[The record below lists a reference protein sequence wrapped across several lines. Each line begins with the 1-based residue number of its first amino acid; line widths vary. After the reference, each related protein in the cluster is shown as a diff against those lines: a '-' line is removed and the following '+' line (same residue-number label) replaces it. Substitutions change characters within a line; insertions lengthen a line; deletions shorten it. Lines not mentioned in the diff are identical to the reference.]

1 MTPNYYGKRETNMS
15 TSSSQNP
22 RRSRLARSIATV
34 TSVAILALAGTF
46 AVMSI
51 AAPSPSMT
59 IGAASSPRLGETV
72 LVSSQGRTL
81 YALSP
86 ETTKHLLCTSS
97 SCLKFWPPLT
107 VASRDT
113 SLKAGMGVKG
123 RLGILRRR
131 NGALQI
137 TYAGMP
143 LYRFA
148 GDRAK
153 GEANG
158 EGLHS
163 FGGTW
168 HVLATSH
175 TAGTTPT
182 TPAPA
187 TTPATGAPATT
198 QPGSNGYESTTT
210 DTTGTSNAA
219 TTPASPAKPVEEKHE
234 PSSTSTESPAW

>member
-1 MTPNYYGKRETNMS
+1 MS
-15 TSSSQNP
+15 TSSSQSP
-22 RRSRLARSIATV
+22 RRSRLARPLATL

-51 AAPSPSMT
+51 AAPSPSVT
-59 IGAASSPRLGETV
+59 IGAASSQRLGESV

-86 ETTKHLLCTSS
+86 ETASHLLCTSS

-107 VASRDT
+107 VASHDT
-113 SLKAGMGVKG
+113 NLKAGMGVKG
-123 RLGILRRR
+123 HFGILRRS
-131 NGALQI
+131 NGMLQV

-148 GDRAK
+148 GDHAK

-163 FGGTW
+163 FGGAW
-168 HVLATSH
+168 HVLAISH
-175 TAGTTPT
+175 AAGKTPPAPAPA

-187 TTPATGAPATT
+187 TS
-198 QPGSNGYESTTT
+198 QPSES
-210 DTTGTSNAA
+210 S
-219 TTPASPAKPVEEKHE
+219 
-234 PSSTSTESPAW
+234 AW

>member
-1 MTPNYYGKRETNMS
+1 MS
-15 TSSSQNP
+15 TSSSQRP
-22 RRSRLARSIATV
+22 RRSRLARSIATA
-34 TSVAILALAGTF
+34 SGVAILALAGAF

-51 AAPSPSMT
+51 AATSPSLT
-59 IGAASSPRLGETV
+59 IDAASNQRLGESV

-86 ETTKHLLCTSS
+86 ETARHLLCTSS

-107 VASRDT
+107 VASRET
-113 SLKAGMGVKG
+113 NLKAGMGVKG
-123 RLGILRRR
+123 RLGILRRS
-131 NGALQI
+131 NGVLQV

-168 HVLATSH
+168 HVLAISH
-175 TAGTTPT
+175 AAGKTPVSSAPATPT
-182 TPAPA
+182 PPTPAPA
-187 TTPATGAPATT
+187 STPP
-198 QPGSNGYESTTT
+198 SYESS
-210 DTTGTSNAA
+210 TTGTTGTGDA
-219 TTPASPAKPVEEKHE
+219 TTPPASPAKPVEEKHE
-234 PSSTSTESPAW
+234 TSSTSTESPGW